1 VTAPDDPAGVIS
13 GARILVTGVTSEVA
27 KPVALSLARDNEVFG
42 AARFRDPAAR
52 EPLHDGGVRTVR
64 LDLVRA
70 DLDDLPDAVDY
81 VVHFAVVKS
90 GKWSVDLDGNV
101 SGLAYLMER
110 YQNAHAFMHCST
122 TAVYQPNDHVEF
134 SEDSPLGDS
143 HRNYYLPTYSISK
156 IAAEATARHGARRYN
171 LPTTIARLNVPYGD
185 GGGWPAFHL
194 AQMQA
199 GDEIGVHPDAPSI
212 FQPIHSDDIVAMV
225 PRLLAV
231 AGVPATTVNW
241 GGEEKV
247 SIEEWTA
254 YLGELTGLEPRLV
267 TSEQSLASV
276 ALNLDRMHELVGR
289 SAVHWRDGFRRMVEA
304 LRPDLLQT

>member
-1 VTAPDDPAGVIS
+1 MSDIS

-27 KPVALSLARDNEVFG
+27 KPVAISLAKDNEVFG
-42 AARFRDPAAR
+42 AARFRDPTSR
-52 EPLHDGGVRTVR
+52 EPLHDGGVKTVR

-70 DLDDLPDAVDY
+70 DFDDLPGEVDY
-81 VVHFAVVKS
+81 VVHFAVIKS

-110 YQNAHAFMHCST
+110 YQNARAFMHCST
-122 TAVYQPNDHVEF
+122 TAVYQPDDHVEF

-143 HRNYYLPTYSISK
+143 HRNYFLPTYSISK
-156 IAAEATARHGARRYN
+156 IAAEATARHAARRYN

-194 AQMQA
+194 AMMEA
-199 GDEIGVHPDAPSI
+199 GQEIGVHPDAPSV
-212 FQPIHSDDIVAMV
+212 FQPIHSDDIVATV
-225 PRLLAV
+225 PKLLAA

-254 YLGELTGLEPRLV
+254 YLGELTGLSPKLV
-267 TSEQSLASV
+267 TSEQSLQSV
-276 ALNLDRMHELVGR
+276 ELNLDRMHELIG
-289 SAVHWRDGFRRMVEA
+289 SAQVRWHDGFRRMVEA
-304 LRPDLLQT
+304 LRPDLLS

>member
-1 VTAPDDPAGVIS
+1 M
-13 GARILVTGVTSEVA
+13 TGVTSEVA
-27 KPVALSLARDNEVFG
+27 KPVAIALAKDNEVFG
-42 AARFRDPAAR
+42 AARFRDAAAR
-52 EPLHDGGVRTVR
+52 EPLESGGVRTVR

-70 DLDDLPDAVDY
+70 DFDDLPDSVDY

-90 GKWSVDLDGNV
+90 GKWPVDLDGNV

-110 YQNAHAFMHCST
+110 YQNARAFMHCST
-122 TAVYQPNDHVEF
+122 TAVYQPDDHVEF

-194 AQMQA
+194 AMMEA
-199 GDEIGVHPDAPSI
+199 GQEIGVHPNAPSV
-212 FQPIHSDDIVAMV
+212 FQPLHADDIVAMV
-225 PRLLAV
+225 PRLLGV
-231 AGVPATTVNW
+231 AGIPATTVNW
-241 GGEEKV
+241 GGDEKV

-254 YLGELTGLEPRLV
+254 YLGELTGLSPKLV
-267 TSEQSLASV
+267 SSEQSLQSV
-276 ALNLDRMHELVGR
+276 ELNLDRMHELIGHPTVT
-289 SAVHWRDGFRRMVEA
+289 WRDGFRRMVLA
-304 LRPDLLQT
+304 LRPDLLES